1 MSDACRRPPSGGASH
16 GFDLDFANLIY
27 LGDRNE
33 PARLPGGPRLAL
45 TRQSVAE
52 LLAANGLPPL
62 DEDERAFRQLRRAAV
77 RERHTQAST

>member
-1 MSDACRRPPSGGASH
+1 MQEASERWRSQ

-33 PARLPGGPRLAL
+33 PAGYLEDHGWLL

-62 DEDERAFRQLRRAAV
+62 DEGDEDAANFAELQYV
-77 RERHTQAST
+77 SGILKS